1 MPLEFYIPKNF
12 RTRSRKIIEHANA
25 IITEH
30 AEMDIAI
37 TLRQL
42 YYQFVART
50 LIPNTPRSYKNLGA
64 IINDAR
70 LAGQIDWYAI
80 EDGTRWLSRN
90 AHAEDPEEV
99 IDGIAEG
106 YMLDRWIDQETRVEV
121 WIEKGALL
129 SVIRPVCEELDVP
142 YFACRGNVS
151 QSEQWK
157 AGKRFLARIADKE
170 RPQDTVV
177 LHLGD
182 HDPSGIDMTRDNLE
196 RLAMFSGGNAT
207 VKRIALNMNQVE
219 EFDLPPNPAK
229 VTDSRYA
236 AYQAEF
242 GDESWELD
250 AFPARKL
257 QELIRSHVLKYRDE
271 KKYNARV
278 EQEEKDREMLQ
289 RFSESWA
296 DVKDI
301 LALGPASEVIAE
313 IKELRT
319 LEGDVTDVL
328 VKLAEWVRATTRK

>member
-12 RTRSRKIIEHANA
+12 RTRSRKIIERANA
-25 IITEH
+25 IIAEYE
-30 AEMDIAI
+30 EMDIAI

-42 YYQFVART
+42 YYQFVARD
-50 LIPNTPRSYKNLGA
+50 LITNTHRSYKNLGA
-64 IINDAR
+64 TISDAR
-70 LAGQIDWYAI
+70 LAGQIDWFAI
-80 EDGTRWLSRN
+80 EDGTRWLSSN
-90 AHAEDPEEV
+90 GHSGSPEEV

-106 YMLDRWIDQETRVEV
+106 YMLDRWSDQETRVEV
-121 WIEKGALL
+121 WIEKGALI
-129 SVIRPVCEELDVP
+129 SVIDRICSDLDVS

-157 AGKRFLARIADKE
+157 AGKRFLARAANKE
-170 RPQDTVV
+170 HPQNTVV

-196 RLAMFSGGNAT
+196 RLAMFSGGNVT
-207 VKRIALNMNQVE
+207 VHRIALNMDQVRKYNP
-219 EFDLPPNPAK
+219 PPNPAK

-250 AFPARKL
+250 ALDPKML
-257 QELIRSHVLKYRDE
+257 QELIKSRVLKYRDE

-278 EQEEKDREMLQ
+278 EREEKEKATLQ
-289 RFSESWA
+289 RFSESW
-296 DVKDI
+296 KDLEEI
-301 LALGPASEVIAE
+301 LAFGAPAEIIAE
-313 IKELRT
+313 VEALRC